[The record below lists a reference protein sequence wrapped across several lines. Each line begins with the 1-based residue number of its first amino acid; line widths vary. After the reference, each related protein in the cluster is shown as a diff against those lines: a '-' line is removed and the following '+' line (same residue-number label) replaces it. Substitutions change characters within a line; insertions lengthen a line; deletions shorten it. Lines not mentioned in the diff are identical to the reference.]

1 MPICAREFNSNTV
14 FNLQYVTY
22 LYCPPEH
29 NIVLSAYD
37 VQSEYFL
44 NNYTGSVECATL
56 INASH
61 YEHSGIFSTSCP
73 NSDDGYILDPVEFFQ
88 GFDVKPGYVD
98 HPSFTSFEEYF
109 VMSQEQID
117 FILTAM
123 LVMTMCVAFCLG
135 FSANES
141 SAK

>member
-1 MPICAREFNSNTV
+1 MAYCGYLDPYSPRYINTQV
-14 FNLQYVTY
+14 DIN
-22 LYCPPEH
+22 YCPPDKRIIFTSDEF
-29 NIVLSAYD
+29 VLLSNNENYAGD
-37 VQSEYFL
+37 VECGYISGNRMYPVNGEAFPCASGALSLSPVEYF
-44 NNYTGSVECATL
+44 
-56 INASH
+56 
-61 YEHSGIFSTSCP
+61 
-73 NSDDGYILDPVEFFQ
+73 EFFQ
-88 GFDVKPGYVD
+88 VKSGYVE

-117 FILTAM
+117 FILTSM